1 MFEGCTIK
9 YNSYT
14 GTDEDD
20 KLKTYNVSV
29 QITYPNGLVKSVP
42 MNNNSPRLVPSSC
55 LPISMPLAISSKPE
69 M

>member
-42 MNNNSPRLVPSSC
+42 MNNENTDYQN
-55 LPISMPLAISSKPE
+55 ILAWVAEGNTIQE
-69 M
+69 AD

>member
-14 GTDEDD
+14 GTDEDH
-20 KLKTYNVSV
+20 KSKTYNVSV

-42 MNNNSPRLVPSSC
+42 MNNEN
-55 LPISMPLAISSKPE
+55 IDYQNILAWVAEGNTIQE
-69 M
+69 AG

>member
-42 MNNNSPRLVPSSC
+42 MNNENTDYQD
-55 LPISMPLAISSKPE
+55 ILAWVAEGNTIAPAD
-69 M
+69 

>member
-14 GTDEDD
+14 GTDDDD

-42 MNNNSPRLVPSSC
+42 MNNENTDYQD
-55 LPISMPLAISSKPE
+55 ILAWVAEGNTIAPAD
-69 M
+69 

>member
-14 GTDEDD
+14 GTDDDD

-42 MNNNSPRLVPSSC
+42 MNNENTDYQD
-55 LPISMPLAISSKPE
+55 ILAWVAEGNTIAAAD
-69 M
+69 

>member
-14 GTDEDD
+14 GTDDDD

-42 MNNNSPRLVPSSC
+42 MNNENTDYQD
-55 LPISMPLAISSKPE
+55 ILAWVAEGNTIE
-69 M
+69 AAD

>member
-14 GTDEDD
+14 GTDDDD

-42 MNNNSPRLVPSSC
+42 MNNENTDYQD
-55 LPISMPLAISSKPE
+55 ILAWVEEGNTIAE
-69 M
+69 AD

>member
-42 MNNNSPRLVPSSC
+42 MNNENTDYQD
-55 LPISMPLAISSKPE
+55 ILAWVAEGNTLAPAD
-69 M
+69 